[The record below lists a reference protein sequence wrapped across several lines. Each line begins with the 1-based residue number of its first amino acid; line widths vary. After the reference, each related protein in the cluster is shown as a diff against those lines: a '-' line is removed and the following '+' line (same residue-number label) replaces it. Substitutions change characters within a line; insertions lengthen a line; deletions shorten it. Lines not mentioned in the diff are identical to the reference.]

1 MKCLLCNFTSKDKSK
16 IENHYINF
24 HNVDR
29 ENIFL
34 EDYSIRRTMFF
45 LVKNV

>member
-29 ENIFL
+29 ENIFF
-34 EDYSIRRTMFF
+34 RRLFNQKNNVY